1 MMIFRGLGSSGRLTA
16 ALGLSCGVAVGA
28 IALAVGT
35 VGAAVD
41 AHSPDAALRDV
52 LHTPPSLA
60 EQGRPM
66 ALRYDV
72 VCQADSFGKPC
83 VPAGNVFVRQ
93 GGEVAYRRIALAP
106 AGRTVLAATVD
117 VPAQGVS
124 YYAVIDDGAG
134 SSMTVPAAGAAAP
147 QRAWAVATLTPVSLG
162 AHTFGRVRSADG
174 RVVTATW
181 GKGAGALG
189 LLTGRELARI
199 GPSAFDVDR
208 NGNVVVLDQ
217 VNNRLARY
225 PAGAGAPSYTSIAF
239 AGGEGDLAVG
249 ADGTAFVLD
258 QGAEPVV
265 RRYTPS
271 GALGATTAVHGT
283 GADMLR
289 SSPAGTFL
297 HGYPGDMWK
306 PIAGVGALLKPEQ
319 QAAGARPGRLAAG
332 GVEVVV
338 RGGQNEALFALVR
351 GDSVLRAWRVSS
363 ASTLGE
369 IQLAEPFGAG
379 MLVVLRVWT
388 ETKAEFVA
396 LVLSPDGLASSFAID
411 ASQWAESAALGRFR
425 LQGQTLY
432 QLRSTAAGAEV
443 VTFDLGGAK

>member
-1 MMIFRGLGSSGRLTA
+1 MNLRRLSSSGRLAA
-16 ALGLSCGVAVGA
+16 ALGFSCGTAAGA
-28 IALAVGT
+28 IALAVGA
-35 VGAAVD
+35 VGAAVH
-41 AHSPDAALRDV
+41 ATSPDAELRDV
-52 LHTPPSLA
+52 LHTPPSLV

-66 ALRYDV
+66 ELRYDV
-72 VCQADSFGKPC
+72 VCQADSLGRPC
-83 VPAGNVFVRQ
+83 TPAGSVFVS
-93 GGEVAYRRIALAP
+93 GGSQLEYRRIALAP
-106 AGRTVLAATVD
+106 AGETALAATVD

-134 SSMTVPAAGAAAP
+134 SSMTVPAGGAMAP
-147 QRAWAVATLTPVSLG
+147 QRAWAVPSLTPVSLG
-162 AHTFGRVRSADG
+162 THTFGRVRKPDG
-174 RVVTATW
+174 RAVAATW
-181 GKGAGALG
+181 GAGAGALG

-217 VNNRLARY
+217 VNDRLARY
-225 PAGAGAPSYTSIAF
+225 PAGGSAPSHTRIAF

-249 ADGTAFVLD
+249 ADGTTFVLD

-265 RRYTPS
+265 RSYGPS
-271 GALGATTAVHGT
+271 GALAATTAVHGT

-289 SSPAGTFL
+289 SGPAGAFL

-306 PIAGVGALLKPEQ
+306 PIGGGVGALLKPDQ
-319 QAAGARPGRLAAG
+319 QAVGSRPGRLAEG

-338 RGGQNEALFALVR
+338 RGDQNEAFFALVR
-351 GDSVLRAWRVSS
+351 GDRVLRAWRVSS
-363 ASTLGE
+363 SATLGE

-388 ETKAEFVA
+388 ETNAEFVA
-396 LVLSPDGLASSFAID
+396 LVLSANGLAGSFAID
-411 ASQWAESAALGRFR
+411 ASEWAESAALGRFR
-425 LQGQTLY
+425 LEGKTLY
-432 QLRSTAAGAEV
+432 QLRSTAAGAEI